1 MISYLLIYSIAGP
14 NACRIRLRL
23 PSSVATIC
31 VDKTATIHE
40 LVLYIQHNYPELN
53 NIDLLTGNPPVS
65 ILDDVFFLDCFD
77 MICRNGYRWMKRN

>member
-1 MISYLLIYSIAGP
+1 M
-14 NACRIRLRL
+14 

-65 ILDDVFFLDCFD
+65 ILDDVVF
-77 MICRNGYRWMKRN
+77 MIVLIWFVEMVIVGWKEIEWFCCYC